1 MDVNQY
7 RDLSQF
13 GNEIF
18 SDEISIEDARNEQD
32 NIKIL
37 INKLKNYGPSNP
49 KKIKSRQEVLDNA
62 QKLYNIRNDIV
73 HASESKIF

>member
-1 MDVNQY
+1 MKY
-7 RDLSQF
+7 FLMRL
-13 GNEIF
+13 
-18 SDEISIEDARNEQD
+18 IEDARNEQD

>member
-1 MDVNQY
+1 MDFNEY